1 MLQAILGESRQM
13 DFIKLTL
20 DDVKGIKEMSAMA
33 TAILRE
39 HYDPIIGKEQNDYM
53 LDMFQSV
60 EAVTEQLSHGY
71 NYYFAKSDGA
81 NAGFLA
87 YYPREGALYLSK
99 LYLYKDQRGKGFS
112 RVMLEFLKEK
122 AKELG
127 LNRIELNVN
136 RNNPSV
142 KIYEKLGFTVAWE
155 EKNDIGNGFYM
166 DDYVYALEF

>member
-1 MLQAILGESRQM
+1 MN
-13 DFIKLTL
+13 FVKLTKG
-20 DDVKGIKEMSAMA
+20 DINGIKEMSEMA

-53 LDMFQSV
+53 LKMFQSV
-60 EAVTEQLSHGY
+60 EAVKEQLDHGY
-71 NYYFAKSDGA
+71 NYYFANDEGQ

-87 YYPREGALYLSK
+87 YYPREGSLYLSK
-99 LYLYKDQRGKGFS
+99 LYLYKNQRGKGFS

-142 KIYEKLGFTVAWE
+142 QIYEKLGFTVAWT

-166 DDYVYALEF
+166 DYYVYALEF

>member
-13 DFIKLTL
+13 DFIMLSL
-20 DDVKGIKEMSAMA
+20 DDVNGIKEMSEMA

-71 NYYFAKSDGA
+71 NYYFAKKDGA

-87 YYPREGALYLSK
+87 FYPREGALYLSK

-142 KIYEKLGFTVAWE
+142 QIYEKLGFTVAWE